1 MARKLRNVSLYINDI
16 LDSIRKIET
25 YTGEKDFNQFR
36 TDSLTVDAVIRNF
49 EIIGE
54 AANQIPKSFKD
65 SYKEVE
71 WKYLID
77 FRNVIIHE
85 YFGINYEIIWDIIQ
99 NELQPLKCKISELQ
113 NKLNNTQIPLE
124 WE

>member
-16 LDSIRKIET
+16 LDSIRKIEL
-25 YTGEKDFNQFR
+25 YISGKDFIQFR
-36 TDSLTVDAVIRNF
+36 KDSLTVDAVVRNF

-54 AANQIPKSFKD
+54 AANQLPKSFKD
-65 SYKEVE
+65 SNKDIE
-71 WKYLID
+71 WKYLIE

-99 NELQPLKCKISELQ
+99 NELQPLNSKISELQ
-113 NKLNNTQIPLE
+113 DKLINTQIPLE
-124 WE
+124 WD

>member
-1 MARKLRNVSLYINDI
+1 MARKLRNVNLYVNDI
-16 LDSIRKIET
+16 LDSVGKIET
-25 YTGEKDFNQFR
+25 YTSQKDFIQFR
-36 TDSLTVDAVIRNF
+36 HDSLTVDAVVRNF
-49 EIIGE
+49 EVIGE
-54 AANQIPKSFKD
+54 AANQIPKSFKEVNN
-65 SYKEVE
+65 EVE

-99 NELQPLKCKISELQ
+99 NELQPLKIKITELLD
-113 NKLNNTQIPLE
+113 KLNNAQIPIE

>member
-1 MARKLRNVSLYINDI
+1 MARKLRNLGLYINDI
-16 LDSIRKIET
+16 LDSIRKIEL
-25 YTGEKDFNQFR
+25 YTSQKDFNQFR
-36 TDSLTVDAVIRNF
+36 NDSLTVDAVIRNF
-49 EIIGE
+49 EVIGE

-65 SYKEVE
+65 SYKDVE
-71 WKYLID
+71 WKFLIN

-99 NELQPLKCKISELQ
+99 NELHPLKSKISELQ
-113 NKLNNTQIPLE
+113 DKLNNKQIPIE

>member
-16 LDSIRKIET
+16 LDSIRKIEK
-25 YTGEKDFNQFR
+25 YTNDKDYHQFKN
-36 TDSLTVDAVIRNF
+36 DSLTVDAVIRNF

-54 AANQIPKSFKD
+54 AANQLPKSFKESTSD
-65 SYKEVE
+65 VE
-71 WKYLID
+71 WKYMID

-99 NELQPLKCKISELQ
+99 NELLQFKNKISELQ
-113 NKLNNTQIPLE
+113 DKLNNIQIPLE
-124 WE
+124 WD